1 MMQELQIPN
10 GYFQLWKMHLNALQ
24 LVFEMAKHIR
34 AEHFGVLGYSDQS
47 ALARAYKAYA
57 GLTLMQRRKQLK

>member
-1 MMQELQIPN
+1 MQELQIPN

-34 AEHFGVLGYSDQS
+34 AEHFGVLDYS
-47 ALARAYKAYA
+47 
-57 GLTLMQRRKQLK
+57 GH

>member
-1 MMQELQIPN
+1 MQELQIPN
-10 GYFQLWKMHLNALQ
+10 GYFQLWKIHLNALQ

-57 GLTLMQRRKQLK
+57 GLTLMQRRRQLK